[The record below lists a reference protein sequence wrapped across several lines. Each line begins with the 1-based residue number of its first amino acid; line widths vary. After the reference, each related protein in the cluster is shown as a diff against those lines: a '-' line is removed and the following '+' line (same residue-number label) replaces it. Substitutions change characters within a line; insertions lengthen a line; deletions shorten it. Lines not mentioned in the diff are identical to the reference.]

1 MADINATDLT
11 QETLSSLDGAE
22 QFIMFDTAEGKRATV
37 QTVGEYVLSK
47 LTSSLMGSTQTIQ
60 SAVNALNSRSAWVF
74 NNTSTIISQAESL
87 PNSKTMY
94 FGTVAGYGSQ
104 STLDSPGNANAYIE
118 VYKYNDNYI
127 TIKWFSVNSGLSSD
141 VYTRTKNAGTWG
153 VWVKQP
159 SRAEF
164 DNLKTGGRN
173 LIINTLSPSVGSASP
188 YLERPRLPGHP
199 FGANGRG
206 ICTVAEHGLRFT
218 MNSAESG
225 SQWEFFRLGSSGSSG
240 TMMGLA
246 LGETYTWS
254 FDTTYKLLSGR
265 NETSTS
271 LNLEAQLWFATG
283 TSTSFTKKESKVVHS
298 YDVSDLSDRGETFTD
313 HVEFTFTVPT
323 NATRIYLDFKLDNTN
338 IKVDYLEGDYIE
350 LRNIKLEKGN
360 RASDWTPAPEDI
372 EAMMLNRIYWSTRND
387 TKITTS
393 LTDVVD
399 SLGLGFH
406 IRWNTASDATVV
418 GAPTNHGYHYI
429 INKMEDATV
438 IVYAYRMG
446 TNTFEN
452 YQKQKYGVD
461 GWGSWIAVPTLAEV
475 EAKLGFFA
483 PTKIANNTNLN
494 TLTTPG
500 SYYADTPTGIT
511 NTPSGLSSGVY
522 RLDTISL
529 ANVTRADGTY
539 VRIYQ
544 IITDF
549 YGNVWRR
556 GARTRGTANVYEFD
570 DWKKVTT
577 SEDLT
582 PTTLTLTYTSNSY
595 VSETDFNRLRVF
607 KIGSLYVCN
616 GNFSITNNMP
626 TSTSDVAIGT
636 ISGWSSTY
644 PINIDVPMQNGSG
657 VAFISISTIGTV
669 TLTNLSGVTIKGWC
683 KFNAST
689 I

>member
-74 NNTSTIISQAESL
+74 NNTSTIIAQAESL

-104 STLDSPGNANAYIE
+104 STLDSPDNTNAYIE

-127 TIKWFSVNSGLSSD
+127 TIRWFSVNDGLVD
-141 VYTRTKNAGTWG
+141 NVYTRTKNAGTWG

-159 SRAEF
+159 SRAE
-164 DNLKTGGRN
+164 
-173 LIINTLSPSVGSASP
+173 V
-188 YLERPRLPGHP
+188 
-199 FGANGRG
+199 
-206 ICTVAEHGLRFT
+206 
-218 MNSAESG
+218 
-225 SQWEFFRLGSSGSSG
+225 
-240 TMMGLA
+240 
-246 LGETYTWS
+246 
-254 FDTTYKLLSGR
+254 DT
-265 NETSTS
+265 
-271 LNLEAQLWFATG
+271 
-283 TSTSFTKKESKVVHS
+283 
-298 YDVSDLSDRGETFTD
+298 
-313 HVEFTFTVPT
+313 
-323 NATRIYLDFKLDNTN
+323 
-338 IKVDYLEGDYIE
+338 
-350 LRNIKLEKGN
+350 
-360 RASDWTPAPEDI
+360 
-372 EAMMLNRIYWSTRND
+372 
-387 TKITTS
+387 
-393 LTDVVD
+393 
-399 SLGLGFH
+399 
-406 IRWNTASDATVV
+406 
-418 GAPTNHGYHYI
+418 
-429 INKMEDATV
+429 
-438 IVYAYRMG
+438 
-446 TNTFEN
+446 
-452 YQKQKYGVD
+452 
-461 GWGSWIAVPTLAEV
+461 
-475 EAKLGFFA
+475 KLGFFA
-483 PTKIANNTNLN
+483 STKIANNTDLN

-511 NTPSGLSSGVY
+511 NTPSNLSSGVY

-544 IITDF
+544 TLTDF

-556 GARTRGTANVYEFD
+556 GARTRATANVWDFE

-657 VAFISISTIGTV
+657 VAFISISTTGTV